1 MAEIKFESEEA
12 FNAAV
17 AERIAA
23 ETAGLKTNKD
33 EVLKEL
39 KAARAKLAAY
49 DGVDPEEHK
58 RLKTAAEEAER
69 KKAAA
74 EGDFKSL
81 EQQLVTK
88 YEKQIAAEQA
98 EKARYAKAMEQHLI
112 DAAIA
117 QELAKHSDTPKLL
130 MPHLKAQVKVQE
142 VDGEFVAR
150 VVDAQGTVRI
160 GKGQGSSPMSIA
172 ELVEEMKTSDEFAP
186 AFRGSG
192 SSGGGASKSSG
203 SAAGARVVPAGD
215 NAAFLANLDGIAKGT
230 TKVAA

>member
-1 MAEIKFESEEA
+1 MAEVKFESEEA

-17 AERIAA
+17 AERLAA
-23 ETAGLKTNKD
+23 ETDGLKKSQR
-33 EVLKEL
+33 EL
-39 KAARAKLAAY
+39 LAEAKAAKAKLAAY
-49 DGVDPEEHK
+49 DGVDPEEFK

-81 EQQLVTK
+81 EAQLVSK
-88 YEKQIAAEQA
+88 YEKQIEQERA
-98 EKARYAKAMEQHLI
+98 EKSRYASAMEQHLI

-117 QELAKHSDTPKLL
+117 TELAKHSDTPRLL
-130 MPHLKAQVKVQE
+130 MPHLKSQVKVLE
-142 VDGEFVAR
+142 ADGQFHAR

-172 ELVEEMKTSDEFAP
+172 ELVEEMKSIPEYAP

-203 SAAGARVVPAGD
+203 SAAGQRVIQADD
-215 NAAFLANLDGIAKGT
+215 NAAFIANLEGIAKGT